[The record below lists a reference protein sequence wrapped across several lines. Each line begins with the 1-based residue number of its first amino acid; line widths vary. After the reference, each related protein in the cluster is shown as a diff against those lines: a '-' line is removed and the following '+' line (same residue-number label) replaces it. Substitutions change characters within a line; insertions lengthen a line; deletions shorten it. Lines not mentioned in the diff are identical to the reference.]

1 MDLKYKSE
9 TIENLEDIGEPD
21 EIFLD
26 PNLPPPFGIL
36 DLYKLASSK
45 SEKLENSRKLHWT
58 LDKLFAATGN
68 ITVYDWLYQSET
80 KTPCCTC

>member
-1 MDLKYKSE
+1 MDLKNKSE

-45 SEKLENSRKLHWT
+45 SEKLENSRKLH
-58 LDKLFAATGN
+58 
-68 ITVYDWLYQSET
+68 
-80 KTPCCTC
+80 